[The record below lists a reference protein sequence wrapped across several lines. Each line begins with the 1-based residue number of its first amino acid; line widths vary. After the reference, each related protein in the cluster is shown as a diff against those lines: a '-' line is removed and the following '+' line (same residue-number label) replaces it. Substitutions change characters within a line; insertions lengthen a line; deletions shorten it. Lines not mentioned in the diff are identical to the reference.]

1 VRRAK
6 SESVSIVIR
15 RDGPHSLRMMHS
27 LHDVCARSAQ
37 KNTRKQG
44 DEMDGAVNVYASPV
58 FGLRFSIGV

>member
-1 VRRAK
+1 
-6 SESVSIVIR
+6 
-15 RDGPHSLRMMHS
+15 MMHS